1 MAKTVSQLTPEELKQ
16 YDPTR
21 NLGKG
26 LDPARWARAQARLP
40 KLAALLR
47 EQFGAKQI
55 KVFGS
60 LVDKSQYTKWSDI
73 NLAAWDILPEK
84 FYDAVWDLNELSPD
98 IKVNL
103 VDSSNCR
110 SLVLPQIIEEE
121 GIDI

>member
-21 NLGKG
+21 NMHKG
-26 LDPARWARAQARLP
+26 LDPERWEKAQALLP

-47 EQFGAKQI
+47 DEYGANRV

-60 LVDKSQYTKWSDI
+60 LIDRDRYTKWSDI
-73 NLAAWDILPEK
+73 DLAAWGISPTK
-84 FYDAVWDLNELSPD
+84 FYDAVWEVNQLSPD
-98 IKVNL
+98 IKVDL
-103 VDSSNCR
+103 VDPPTCR
-110 SLVLPQIIEEE
+110 SVNLNQVIEEE

>member
-26 LDPARWARAQARLP
+26 LDPERWTRAQARLP
-40 KLAALLR
+40 ELAALLR
-47 EQFGAKQI
+47 EQFGAKRI

-60 LVDKSQYTKWSDI
+60 LVDKSRYTKWSDI
-73 NLAAWDILPEK
+73 DL
-84 FYDAVWDLNELSPD
+84 AVWGIAPEQYFKAVGAVDDLSPD
-98 IKVNL
+98 INVDL
-103 VDSSNCR
+103 VEPEMCSSLTLKR
-110 SLVLPQIIEEE
+110 IIEEE

>member
-26 LDPARWARAQARLP
+26 LDPERWEKAQSRLP

-47 EQFGAKQI
+47 EQFGAKQV

-60 LVDKSQYTKWSDI
+60 LVDKGRYTKWSDI
-73 NLAAWDILPEK
+73 DL
-84 FYDAVWDLNELSPD
+84 AVWGIAPEQYFKAMVAVDRLSPD
-98 IKVNL
+98 ISVDL
-103 VDSSNCR
+103 VEPETCSS
-110 SLVLPQIIEEE
+110 LTLKQIIEEE
-121 GIDI
+121 G

>member
-26 LDPARWARAQARLP
+26 LDPERWARAQARLP

-47 EQFGAKQI
+47 KQFGAKRV

-60 LVDKSQYTKWSDI
+60 LVDKGRYAKWSDI
-73 NLAAWDILPEK
+73 DL
-84 FYDAVWDLNELSPD
+84 AVWGIAPEQYFKVVGAANDLSPD
-98 IKVNL
+98 INVDL
-103 VDSSNCR
+103 VEPETCSSLTLKR
-110 SLVLPQIIEEE
+110 IIKEE
-121 GIDI
+121 GIEI